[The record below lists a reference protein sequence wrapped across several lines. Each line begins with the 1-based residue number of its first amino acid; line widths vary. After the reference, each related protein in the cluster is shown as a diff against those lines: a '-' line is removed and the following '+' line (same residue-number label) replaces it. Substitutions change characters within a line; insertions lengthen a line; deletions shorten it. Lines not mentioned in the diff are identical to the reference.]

1 MNWIDATTKP
11 EAGKPVLVAYTE
23 NGRQQ
28 WARACWVPKYTEEDT
43 GNYLGDASY
52 NEENDTYYWP
62 EGWYEWNQHEETH
75 WVIDGEITHWAL
87 IELPS
92 NADVTGLPPA
102 QTVELPPK
110 PAGGRSELT

>member
-1 MNWIDATTKP
+1 MEWINAETKP
-11 EAGKPVLVAYTE
+11 EAGRAVIVTYTSDT
-23 NGRQQ
+23 GRQQ

-75 WVIDGEITHWAL
+75 WQMDGEITHWAKVD
-87 IELPS
+87 LPF
-92 NADVTGLPPA
+92 NAAMSGAEPA
-102 QTVELPPK
+102 SSAERPLDGTVMQED
-110 PAGGRSELT
+110 